1 MPGHLGTLRS
11 AFSIGLV
18 ALGLSLLA
26 VVDGPRR
33 LVWLAGC
40 ATLLMVLVVG
50 LGVLLHRTRRLEEGG
65 MGRLLDRERFVALLD
80 DRDRRNHSAVAILEI
95 RDFRGIHDLLGH
107 EAGELLLGEIGGRLR
122 DATRETDAVGHLE
135 PDRFAV
141 HLADL
146 GDDITAAKIVSR
158 LVSTLAQS
166 LEIRGLDIEVEASA
180 GIAVFDGAVD
190 GSTGVH
196 RATVAL
202 EAARSRASVLEVYR
216 PEHEAYSE
224 VAVTMLAQV
233 RSSLAHGHFEPFLQP
248 VIDTASGRVIGFE
261 ALVRWRHP
269 ERGLIPP
276 ALFLQQIENLP
287 VGRDFTDYLLDRGLE
302 ALHCLARPELFLSF
316 NLSRRDVEDLALPM
330 TVQSLLA
337 KHQIGAARLTFEVA
351 ERVGTGQTDRIGQVV
366 RQLGDLG
373 CGIAIDDF
381 GAVAVPVDFLASIP
395 ATEIKIDARFV
406 ASAVDDPRA
415 RAVVQHIV
423 GLGHGTG
430 LRVTAKGIERE
441 AVFEEMI
448 ELGCDAAQGFH
459 FAPPMSV
466 TDAAAWMAND
476 RIYR

>member
-1 MPGHLGTLRS
+1 MAGHLGAIRS
-11 AFSIGLV
+11 VFCIGLV
-18 ALGLSLLA
+18 ALGVSLLA

-33 LVWLAGC
+33 LAWLAGC
-40 ATLLMVLVVG
+40 ATLLLLLVVA
-50 LGVLLHRTRRLEEGG
+50 LGVVLRRATRLATERTAG
-65 MGRLLDRERFVALLD
+65 LLDRERFVAHLN
-80 DRDRRNHSAVAILEI
+80 DRDRRSHSAVAILDI
-95 RDFRGIHDLLGH
+95 RDFRGINDLLGH
-107 EAGELLLGEIGGRLR
+107 EGGDLLLAEIGGRLR
-122 DATRETDAVGHLE
+122 DATRDTDAVGHLE

-146 GDDITAAKIVSR
+146 GDDVAAAKIVSR
-158 LVSTLAQS
+158 LVSTLAQP
-166 LEIRGLDIEVEASA
+166 LEIRGLDIEVHASA
-180 GIAVFDGAVD
+180 GIAVHDGAID

-202 EAARSRASVLEVYR
+202 EAARSRAVTLEVYR

-233 RSSLAHGHFEPFLQP
+233 RSGLAQGHFEPFLQP
-248 VIDTASGRVIGFE
+248 VIDTASGRAVGFE

-269 ERGLIPP
+269 ERGVIPP

-287 VGRDFTDYLLDRGLE
+287 VGRELTDYLLDRSLE
-302 ALHCLARPELFLSF
+302 ALNFLARPDLFLSF
-316 NLSRRDVEDLALPM
+316 NLSWRDVEDVTLPS

-351 ERVGTGQTDRIGQVV
+351 ERVGTGQSDSVGQVV
-366 RQLGDLG
+366 QRLGDLG

-381 GAVAVPVDFLASIP
+381 GGGAVPVDFLAAIP
-395 ATEIKIDARFV
+395 ATEIKIDSRFV
-406 ASAVDDPRA
+406 ASAIDDPRA

-448 ELGCDAAQGFH
+448 ELGCDTAQGFH

-466 TDAAAWMAND
+466 TDAVAWMAND